1 MSKALRH
8 QKILEL
14 VRAGG
19 VLNQEQLRAGLLHH
33 GHEVN
38 QSTLSRDLR
47 ELGLVKGA
55 KGYLLPTHDALSA
68 AAPTRKLPTA
78 VSSFLLSAIP
88 AQNLVVLKT
97 APGHAGALAV
107 ALDRE
112 PVVGILAS
120 VAGDDT
126 VLVITPDSAAAGNV
140 ASTLLAMARAPK
152 EIPR

>member
-1 MSKALRH
+1 MSKAQRH
-8 QKILEL
+8 QKIVEL

-19 VLNQEQLRAGLLHH
+19 IANQEQLRDRLREH

-55 KGYLLPTHDALSA
+55 RGYLLPTPDAA
-68 AAPTRKLPTA
+68 AAPAPTRKLPTA
-78 VSSFLLSAIP
+78 ISSFLLSAIP

-112 PVVGILAS
+112 PVAGILAS
-120 VAGDDT
+120 LAGDDT
-126 VLVITPDSAAAGNV
+126 ILVITPDNATAANV
-140 ASTLLAMARAPK
+140 AATLLGMTRPK
-152 EIPR
+152 QETPR

>member
-8 QKILEL
+8 QMVLEL

-19 VLNQEQLRAGLLHH
+19 IANQEQLRARLRDH

-47 ELGLVKGA
+47 ELNLVKGA
-55 KGYLLPTHDALSA
+55 KGYLLPSPDAAVPST
-68 AAPTRKLPTA
+68 PTRHLPIA
-78 VSSFLLSAIP
+78 LSSFLLKAIP

-112 PVVGILAS
+112 PVDGILAS
-120 VAGDDT
+120 LAGDDT
-126 VLVITPDSAAAGNV
+126 ILVITSDSATAAAV
-140 ASTLLAMARAPK
+140 AAALLGMARAPST
-152 EIPR
+152 